1 MPWCQPDAGREAREL
16 KPRKCE
22 SFWGIHRPQISVHSS
37 VRKVSQCFRRRNQI
51 LISAFS
57 SEAKRIESVG
67 LISDQDVKSVGAAV
81 GSIRFPLYISSG
93 SSRFLFVFSFFFSRL
108 RVVET
113 LYHRS
118 VYIGKCLV
126 TISSFS
132 FVSKLL

>member
-1 MPWCQPDAGREAREL
+1 MFQAPKSDFDFGVL
-16 KPRKCE
+16 
-22 SFWGIHRPQISVHSS
+22 
-37 VRKVSQCFRRRNQI
+37 VRGK
-51 LISAFS
+51 
-57 SEAKRIESVG
+57 KIESVE

-93 SSRFLFVFSFFFSRL
+93 SSRFLFDVFVFSFFFSRL

-113 LYHRS
+113 LYQPS

>member
-1 MPWCQPDAGREAREL
+1 MFQAPKSDFDFGVL
-16 KPRKCE
+16 VGGKK
-22 SFWGIHRPQISVHSS
+22 
-37 VRKVSQCFRRRNQI
+37 
-51 LISAFS
+51 
-57 SEAKRIESVG
+57 IESVG